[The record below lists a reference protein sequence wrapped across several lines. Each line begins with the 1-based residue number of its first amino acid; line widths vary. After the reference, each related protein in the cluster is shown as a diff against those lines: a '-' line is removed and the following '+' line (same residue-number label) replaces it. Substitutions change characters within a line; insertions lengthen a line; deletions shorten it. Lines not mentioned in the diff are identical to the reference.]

1 MDPDAI
7 DRSLQTAP
15 VLDRGGYPYIIHP
28 LLDGVPRVD
37 PGLLIAWAEWAGGQD
52 ILQGA
57 NLLVAPEA
65 MGLPLATAL
74 AMKSGLPYVAVRK
87 RQYDLEDETVA
98 YCETGYSETCLYVND
113 VREGDR
119 VVLVDDVLSTGG
131 TADALLDT
139 LKAVGATIQGVLVF
153 VDKGDQTERLERK
166 HSVPVRAMRRI
177 QVSGDRVELDPV
189 PDDGRN
195 L

>member
-1 MDPDAI
+1 MDRDAI
-7 DRSLQTAP
+7 DRSLMTAP

-37 PGLLIAWAEWAGGQD
+37 PGLLIAWAEWAADQD
-52 ILQGA
+52 VLESA
-57 NLLVAPEA
+57 NVLVAPEA

-74 AMKSGLPYVAVRK
+74 SMKTGLPFVAVRK
-87 RQYDLEDETVA
+87 RQYELEDETVA
-98 YCETGYSETCLYVND
+98 YCETGYSQTCLYVND

-131 TADALLDT
+131 TADALLAT
-139 LKAVGATIQGVLVF
+139 LKEIGATVQGVVVF
-153 VDKGDQTERLERK
+153 VDKGEQADRLSEK
-166 HSVPVRAMRRI
+166 HDVPVRVMRRI
-177 QVSGDRVELDPV
+177 HVTGDRVDVAQDEAH
-189 PDDGRN
+189 N